1 MVGLF
6 ALLLSGCIVTSPPSQ
21 QYVEPTLTSVTE
33 ESETEADAE
42 DTEDTDAEDTED
54 TDAEDTEDTDA
65 EDTEEAI
72 EETGEEVA
80 EEVEEGADE
89 EKDPT
94 TSAPAMEDQIHESL
108 GPDAFVIANGDLNND
123 GKEEVL
129 AALPSSLELSK
140 EFSDPSYVDYDEVVS
155 ALIISQEGEEE
166 GDEPVCLLRI
176 TTEQITAKGEMLLSF
191 ATPESETFSP
201 PAAFLVKYLP
211 DSSVPLAI
219 IPLNSMGGRYMQGIG
234 FAWDTEAQTYRMILA
249 VRTP

>member
-1 MVGLF
+1 MRIIWKGPVFSVMVGLF

-42 DTEDTDAEDTED
+42 DT
-54 TDAEDTEDTDA
+54 EDTEDTDA